1 MDLFQNI
8 MENEDE
14 ERKGQ
19 AVEMVDRIEAAKEES
34 ENLTSPLLISSGFST
49 GDENFVE
56 CWLKTIQN
64 SEIDYKFLTNGIIYI
79 G

>member
-49 GDENFVE
+49 GDENFVK
-56 CWLKTIQN
+56 CCLKRF
-64 SEIDYKFLTNGIIYI
+64 SLAKFPCLIY

>member
-1 MDLFQNI
+1 

-19 AVEMVDRIEAAKEES
+19 AEEMVDRIEAVTEDS
-34 ENLTSPLLISSGFST
+34 ENLTSSLLISSGFST

-56 CWLKTIQN
+56 FSPFFLKSVSHNQVTASRYQV
-64 SEIDYKFLTNGIIYI
+64 T
-79 G
+79 